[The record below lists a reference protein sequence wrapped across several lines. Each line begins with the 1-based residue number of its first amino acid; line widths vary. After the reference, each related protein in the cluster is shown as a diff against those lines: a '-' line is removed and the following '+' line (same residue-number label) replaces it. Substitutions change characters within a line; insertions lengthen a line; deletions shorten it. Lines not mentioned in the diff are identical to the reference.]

1 MTVIYLDT
9 LFFLNAVMDYLL
21 LLCSA
26 RLAGEQLHRPRM
38 ALGAAFGGAYAA
50 AAVLPG
56 MEFLLQPVFKVGS
69 AVLMVVVGLG
79 ASRRLLRQAVIFFAL
94 ACAFGGGVLAVSL
107 FGGTG
112 LSLGGGLVYSGMDIK
127 IVLLSAAG
135 CYVVLTLALNRM
147 GRHTAAAG
155 ELVRARLRLVDR
167 EVSFTVL
174 VDTGNTLTDPVSGR
188 PVMVADADAVAT
200 LFPQGEGPG
209 REELTA
215 PAQALG
221 RLNKGRL
228 RGRFRLLPYRA
239 VGVECGLLLTVRLDN
254 VRLGEQDRGPMLVA
268 LSPTPVSDGGSYRA
282 LVGSTSGK

>member
-1 MTVIYLDT
+1 VTVIYLDT

-26 RLAGEQLHRPRM
+26 RIAGEELHRGRM
-38 ALGAAFGGAYAA
+38 ALGAVLGGAYAA

-56 MEFLLQPVFKVGS
+56 MGFLLQPALKAGS

-94 ACAFGGGVLAVSL
+94 SCAFAGGVLAVSL

-135 CYVVLTLALNRM
+135 CYVVFTLVLARL

-155 ELVRARLRLVDR
+155 ELVRAQLRLLDR
-167 EVSFTVL
+167 EVCFTAL
-174 VDTGNTLTDPVSGR
+174 VDTGNTLTDPVSGQS
-188 PVMVADADAVAT
+188 VMVADAQAVT
-200 LFPQGEGPG
+200 SLFPRGERPG
-209 REELTA
+209 QEELSA
-215 PAQALG
+215 PTQALG
-221 RLNKGRL
+221 RLNSGRW
-228 RGRFRLLPYRA
+228 RGRFRLLPYRT
-239 VGVECGLLLTVRLDN
+239 VGVECGLLLAVRLDN
-254 VRLGEQDRGPMLVA
+254 VCLDGRNQGSMLVA

>member
-155 ELVRARLRLVDR
+155 ELVRARLRLIDR

>member
-1 MTVIYLDT
+1 VTVIYLDT

-155 ELVRARLRLVDR
+155 ELVRARLRLIDR

>member
-26 RLAGEQLHRPRM
+26 RLAGEQLHRLRM
-38 ALGAAFGGAYAA
+38 ALGAAFGGVYAA

-56 MEFLLQPVFKVGS
+56 MEFLLQPVFKLGT

-155 ELVRARLRLVDR
+155 ELVRARLRLIDR